1 MAAGGGDRKHDRVR
15 FPMTSSKPRTQR
27 KRAANAPLHVKRL
40 LASSHLA
47 PELHDKAKGRLP
59 RALPVRKGDTVRIMR
74 GGFRGRE
81 GKVVSVDR
89 VHGTV
94 VIEGITIEKVDEKKV
109 GRPLHAS
116 NLMIIRMDDT
126 DPWRRRKFEEAG
138 A

>member
-1 MAAGGGDRKHDRVR
+1 
-15 FPMTSSKPRTQR
+15 MTSIKARTQR
-27 KRAANAPLHVKRL
+27 KRAANAPLHRKRI

-47 PELHDKAKGRLP
+47 AELHDKAKGRLP

-89 VHGTV
+89 TDGTV

-109 GRPLHAS
+109 ARPLHAS
-116 NLMIIRMDDT
+116 NLLIIRMDDT
-126 DPWRRRKFEEAG
+126 DAWRRRKFEGSKE
-138 A
+138 